1 MSSMKSK
8 FGWAEDRKQGHD
20 GNGRKYERSIKLQWK
35 CERNRTDGL
44 ASEPNRIEASPSMKF
59 CLQCHAAQL
68 KPSNP
73 TPAGECSGRYRC
85 VSYRCYFPNYT
96 ISGIKRRTN
105 KKTKKVC
112 NRCNFKLQRGPISGT
127 RGQLFS
133 ITTD

>member
-1 MSSMKSK
+1 MRDNVLICIDLASCSEMSSMKSK

-44 ASEPNRIEASPSMKF
+44 ASDPNRIEASPSMKF

-73 TPAGECSGRYRC
+73 TRAGDCSGRYRC
-85 VSYRCYFPNYT
+85 VSGTETFPADEST
-96 ISGIKRRTN
+96 GRI
-105 KKTKKVC
+105 
-112 NRCNFKLQRGPISGT
+112 
-127 RGQLFS
+127 
-133 ITTD
+133 